1 MKPAGGSGCRRP
13 ALPGVPCTAHLGDG
27 WLQALGS
34 ALRCRCRGRRACACC
49 GCGDYCGDV
58 GGCSCSGGG
67 GGRALPPPQT
77 PEAPGR
83 RPQLTAG
90 RAHVTAGPTLPAAA
104 SAAAFFPT
112 PWPGAGPRRTRA
124 GPDSGGRLGAE
135 GAAQRANLTEESGSP
150 FARSLFLDRSRAC
163 VSLSSETSGF
173 KESDP
178 TFSSASPGFLRFGC
192 YVRASVP
199 KRDFSAEKRVQY
211 FVDSY
216 VQADSLPGFKGTVLR
231 HVDKPDRVPYLKTV
245 KPKEVKQLA
254 QGHVAGSEAKVPN
267 LG

>member
-1 MKPAGGSGCRRP
+1 M
-13 ALPGVPCTAHLGDG
+13 
-27 WLQALGS
+27 
-34 ALRCRCRGRRACACC
+34 
-49 GCGDYCGDV
+49 
-58 GGCSCSGGG
+58 
-67 GGRALPPPQT
+67 
-77 PEAPGR
+77 
-83 RPQLTAG
+83 
-90 RAHVTAGPTLPAAA
+90 TAGPTLPAAA

-150 FARSLFLDRSRAC
+150 FARSLFLDHSRACVSRSLFLDHSRAC

-173 KESDP
+173 RESDP
-178 TFSSASPGFLRFGC
+178 TFSSASPGFLHFGC

-199 KRDFSAEKRVQY
+199 KRDFSAEKRGQY

-254 QGHVAGSEAKVPN
+254 QGHLAGSEAKVPN
-267 LG
+267 QVNKSIDRYQVC